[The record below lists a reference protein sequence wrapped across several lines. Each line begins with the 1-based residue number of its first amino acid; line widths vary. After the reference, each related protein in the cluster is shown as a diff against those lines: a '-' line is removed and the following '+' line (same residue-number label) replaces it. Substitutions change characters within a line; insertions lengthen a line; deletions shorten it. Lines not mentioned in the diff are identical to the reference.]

1 MINWILSSSVLILV
15 LIALRYILHGKISP
29 RLQYALWAL
38 VLVRLLVP
46 VSFGSTGL
54 SVNNLSVAVREQ
66 PAVQNVLELGRTIYP
81 RRALKALMPKWWRNT
96 MCEALTFPSL
106 RAVSLKHWIMRRMS

>member
-1 MINWILSSSVLILV
+1 MINWIISSSVLIVV
-15 LIALRYILHGKISP
+15 LIVLRYILRGRISP

-54 SVNNLSVAVREQ
+54 SVNNLSIAVREQ
-66 PAVQNVLELGRTIYP
+66 PAVQNVLELGRTNIPTQSFESAYDQVVEEYKA
-81 RRALKALMPKWWRNT
+81 RGIDVSQLEGSALA
-96 MCEALTFPSL
+96 A
-106 RAVSLKHWIMRRMS
+106 